1 MDTTVNDKTL
11 SIDGDRMYLCSLMFL
26 NERRRKKSKRRI
38 KDDRSKSRRYN
49 ERESVEKKNVSIFKC
64 SKLNLSITIITQS
77 SFDNK
82 DE

>member
-1 MDTTVNDKTL
+1 MTDLTAEGK
-11 SIDGDRMYLCSLMFL
+11 
-26 NERRRKKSKRRI
+26 
-38 KDDRSKSRRYN
+38 
-49 ERESVEKKNVSIFKC
+49 ERESEEENKKNGFNIRNM

>member
-1 MDTTVNDKTL
+1 MTDLRAEGK
-11 SIDGDRMYLCSLMFL
+11 
-26 NERRRKKSKRRI
+26 
-38 KDDRSKSRRYN
+38 